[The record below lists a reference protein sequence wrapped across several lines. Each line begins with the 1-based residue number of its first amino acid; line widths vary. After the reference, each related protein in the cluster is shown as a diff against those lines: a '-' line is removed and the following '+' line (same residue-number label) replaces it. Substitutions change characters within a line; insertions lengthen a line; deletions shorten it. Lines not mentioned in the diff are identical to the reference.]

1 MNETSLQLGS
11 HLSRHSPISGLLSAI
26 FRLTEARRNEIRAQ
40 SAPGRTAAE
49 LSDLHVRRSN
59 LSLDDFLRFIVK
71 PLHVALSGL
80 KGCLRRLQG
89 GSCTLNL
96 LLPAPKVGRLVFM
109 PSCQQS
115 LGSLALLLIRAPSF
129 LHGGVH
135 FRLRVAHITITTISL
150 IRLKRRRPIKGLP
163 RQGAWRNVRPDEFR

>member
-1 MNETSLQLGS
+1 
-11 HLSRHSPISGLLSAI
+11 LSAI
-26 FRLTEARRNEIRAQ
+26 FRLTEAHRNEIQAQ
-40 SAPGRTAAE
+40 PAPRRTAAE
-49 LSDLHVRRSN
+49 LPDLHVRRSN

-89 GSCTLNL
+89 SSCTLNF

-129 LHGGVH
+129 LHGCIH
-135 FRLRVAHITITTISL
+135 FRLRVAHITIATTSHC
-150 IRLKRRRPIKGLP
+150 RAEAR
-163 RQGAWRNVRPDEFR
+163 GATFCPDEFH